1 MSQPNDGVPPH
12 SWGAAYQPRPTRLAL
27 ETLLFSDQTI
37 GRAYQPR
44 PTRLALE
51 TLLFSDQMI
60 GRKTDPQLA
69 RTKLDAK
76 RKYKSEAIRS
86 NWRVRRASK

>member
-12 SWGAAYQPRPTRLAL
+12 SWGA
-27 ETLLFSDQTI
+27 
-37 GRAYQPR
+37 AYQPR